1 MHQKVQKNTRI
12 CATSRA
18 LEPLEIKADAMDDVR
33 FVVVARLFSVVC
45 KKGKSM
51 NRNVTKCYKRWW
63 AAIVGVVL
71 QFCWCLQPRL
81 YSNDKFEESFVTITL
96 GQEATNYDRRGQND
110 NKIGHYRRV
119 NCKLSGSLKFAVL
132 AALELWRTT
141 PAARLADRRPRWYV
155 DSNEQPPND
164 GHLSPNWN

>member
-1 MHQKVQKNTRI
+1 
-12 CATSRA
+12 
-18 LEPLEIKADAMDDVR
+18 MDDVR
-33 FVVVARLFSVVC
+33 FVVIARFSVVC

-132 AALELWRTT
+132 AAASGGELWWLCG
-141 PAARLADRRPRWYV
+141 PPQRLGLLTADLAGMLTLMSNRQMMATYHQIEIRWGLQQQQRK
-155 DSNEQPPND
+155 SKEREE
-164 GHLSPNWN
+164 LL